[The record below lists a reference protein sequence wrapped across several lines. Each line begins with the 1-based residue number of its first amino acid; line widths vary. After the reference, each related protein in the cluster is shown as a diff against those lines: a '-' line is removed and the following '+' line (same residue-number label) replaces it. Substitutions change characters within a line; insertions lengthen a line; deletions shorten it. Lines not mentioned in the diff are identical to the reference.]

1 MISTGIKKID
11 QFLDGGIKTGI
22 ITDIFGATGTG
33 KTQLALQIS
42 INSLLQ
48 DGSVLFQDTT
58 GKFRPER
65 MLDLIKSRNLDPSL
79 LDRVKVARITNTSEQ
94 IKYLSKIKEN
104 GFSLVIIDNITD
116 LFSYE
121 FSKEEQN
128 LEKNIIFMQ
137 YMHDLSLIAIQ
148 KKLPIIVINMIRKF
162 DDFEIENLDKSISMF
177 THVKIQLFKKGTKY
191 FGKIIPSLIQ
201 QREFE
206 YQITKEGLMD
216 AS

>member
-11 QFLDGGIKTGI
+11 QFLDVGIKNGI

-33 KTQLALQIS
+33 KTQLAMQIS

-48 DGSVLFQDTT
+48 GGSVLFQDTS

-65 MLDLIKSRNLDPSL
+65 MLDLIKSRDLDPNL

-121 FSKEEQN
+121 FSREEQN

-137 YMHDLSLIAIQ
+137 YMHDLSLIAFQ
-148 KKLPIIVINMIRKF
+148 KKLPIIVTNMIRKF
-162 DDFEIENLDKSISMF
+162 DDVERENMDKSISMF

-201 QREFE
+201 KKEFE

>member
-11 QFLDGGIKTGI
+11 QFLDGGIKNGI

-33 KTQLALQIS
+33 KTQLAIQIS

-48 DGSVLFQDTT
+48 GGSVLFQDTT

-65 MLDLIKSRNLDPSL
+65 MLDLIKSRDLDPSL
-79 LDRVKVARITNTSEQ
+79 LDGVKVARITNTSEQ

-121 FSKEEQN
+121 FSKEDQN

-148 KKLPIIVINMIRKF
+148 KKLPIIVTNMIRKF
-162 DDFEIENLDKSISMF
+162 DELERENLDKSISMF

-201 QREFE
+201 KKEFE

>member
-1 MISTGIKKID
+1 MVSTGIKKID
-11 QFLDGGIKTGI
+11 QFLDVGNKNGI
-22 ITDIFGATGTG
+22 IIDVFGATGTG
-33 KTQLALQIS
+33 KTQLAMQIS

-48 DGSVLFQDTT
+48 GGNVLFQDTS

-65 MLDLIKSRNLDPSL
+65 MVDLIKSRDLDPNL
-79 LDRVKVARITNTSEQ
+79 LDKIKVARITNTSEQ

-104 GFSLVIIDNITD
+104 DFSLVIIDNITD

-121 FSKEEQN
+121 YSKEEQN

-148 KKLPIIVINMIRKF
+148 KKLLIIVTNMIRKF
-162 DDFEIENLDKSISMF
+162 DDIERENLDKSISMF
-177 THVKIQLFKKGTKY
+177 THVKIHLSKKGTKY
-191 FGKIIPSLIQ
+191 NGKIIPSLIQ
-201 QREFE
+201 KKEFE

>member
-11 QFLDGGIKTGI
+11 QFLDGGIRNGI

-33 KTQLALQIS
+33 KTQLAMQIS

-48 DGSVLFQDTT
+48 GGSVLFQDTT

-65 MLDLIKSRNLDPSL
+65 MLELIKSRNLDPNL

-104 GFSLVIIDNITD
+104 SFSIVIIDNITD

-128 LEKNIIFMQ
+128 LEKNIIFMK
-137 YMHDLSLIAIQ
+137 YMHALSLIAIQ
-148 KKLPIIVINMIRKF
+148 NKLPILVTNMIRKF
-162 DDFEIENLDKSISMF
+162 EDLERENMDKSISMF

-201 QREFE
+201 KKEFE

-216 AS
+216 VS

>member
-11 QFLDGGIKTGI
+11 QFLDGGIRNGI

-33 KTQLALQIS
+33 KTQIAMQIS

-48 DGSVLFQDTT
+48 GGSVLFQDTT

-65 MLDLIKSRNLDPSL
+65 MLELIKSRNLDPNL

-104 GFSLVIIDNITD
+104 GFSIVIIDNITD

-148 KKLPIIVINMIRKF
+148 KKLPIFVTNMIRKF
-162 DDFEIENLDKSISMF
+162 DDLERENMDKSISMF
-177 THVKIQLFKKGTKY
+177 THIKIQLFKKRTKY

-201 QREFE
+201 KKEFE
-206 YQITKEGLMD
+206 YQITKEGLID
-216 AS
+216 VS

>member
-11 QFLDGGIKTGI
+11 QFLDGGIKNGI

-33 KTQLALQIS
+33 KTQLAIQIS

-48 DGSVLFQDTT
+48 GGNVLFQDTT

-65 MLDLIKSRNLDPSL
+65 MLDFIKSRNLDPNI

-94 IKYLSKIKEN
+94 INYLSKIKEDS
-104 GFSLVIIDNITD
+104 FALVVIDNITD

-121 FSKEEQN
+121 FSKDVQN

-137 YMHDLSLIAIQ
+137 YMHDLSLISIQ
-148 KKLPIIVINMIRKF
+148 KKIPIIVTNMIRF
-162 DDFEIENLDKSISMF
+162 NISPF
-177 THVKIQLFKKGTKY
+177 
-191 FGKIIPSLIQ
+191 
-201 QREFE
+201 
-206 YQITKEGLMD
+206 
-216 AS
+216 A